1 MKKKKEETSNT
12 NQNIQ
17 ITYEKGY
24 VAFLDV
30 LGFKEMVF
38 SKKLDKINLYIDSIE
53 KAINYLKSIP
63 AKQEL
68 EIGYIVI
75 SDSIIISVKQKDNRN
90 DNIERLRNLCIAIGF
105 LQVTLAV
112 KGIWLRGAISSD
124 DVYFNSEKNQVIG
137 KAYIDAYL
145 IEEKFVSN
153 PQVILDNKIIK
164 ELEFNSSKDLIDVI
178 NEKENGYLQ
187 YDNCGKTILYEWTK
201 EPSLEKNFIP
211 KEFPL
216 FIDYLALFFN
226 PSVKTAISDRKREAI
241 YMLIKNI
248 EEIIYSNVTLY
259 EKYKWTTNYILSIID
274 KGPEFKIKGLES
286 RFEFFHSLDS
296 IKKLLKEL

>member
-1 MKKKKEETSNT
+1 MKKEEISNI
-12 NQNIQ
+12 NQNVQ

-38 SKKLDKINLYIDSIE
+38 SEELDKINLYIDSIE
-53 KAINYLKSIP
+53 KAINYLKSIQV
-63 AKQEL
+63 KQEL

-75 SDSIIISVKQKDNRN
+75 SDSIIIYIKHGANRAE
-90 DNIERLRNLCIAIGF
+90 NIERLRNLCIAIGF

-137 KAYIDAYL
+137 KAYIEAYL
-145 IEEKFVSN
+145 LEEKFVSN
-153 PQVILDNKIIK
+153 PQIILDNSIIK
-164 ELEFNSSKDLIDVI
+164 KLEFNSSKDLIDVI

-187 YDNCGKTILYEWTK
+187 YDNCGKTILYEWT
-201 EPSLEKNFIP
+201 EESNLEKDFIQ

-216 FIDYLALFFN
+216 FIDYLALLFN
-226 PSVKTAISDRKREAI
+226 PSMKTDISNRKREI
-241 YMLIKNI
+241 ICMLIESI
-248 EEIIYSNVTLY
+248 ENIIYSNVTFY
-259 EKYKWTTNYILSIID
+259 EKHKWTANYILSIID
-274 KGPEFKIKGLES
+274 KGPELEIKGMQS
-286 RFEFFHSLDS
+286 IFDGFSSLDE
-296 IKKLLKEL
+296 IKKLLRKL